1 MVTPCYYDFFFPSLN
16 ILRGF
21 VLALMLFEFCL
32 AQASVELQGMKGIW
46 SLQASSHDKFD
57 SFLVVSF
64 ITETRILAIN
74 ADDELEETKID
85 GFDSKAETLFCCTAI
100 HEQLVQVH
108 KFLYGS
114 LLD

>member
-1 MVTPCYYDFFFPSLN
+1 MNFFSLSLN
-16 ILRGF
+16 ILRGL

-32 AQASVELQGMKGIW
+32 AQASVELQGMKGLW

-85 GFDSKAETLFCCTAI
+85 GFDAKAETLFCCTAI